1 MVRVYKPEFV
11 AHDGRA
17 PMFSVDC
24 APDGERFAT
33 AGGDQ
38 KVKVWAL
45 APVLDREL
53 EAEEST
59 PKCLA
64 TLSDHFGPVNCV
76 RFSKS
81 GRFLASGS
89 TDTNV
94 LVYALSDG
102 PGKSAFGSSDAPNV
116 ENWSITGKYRG
127 HSSDVID
134 IAWSPDDSMLASCS
148 LDNLV
153 IIWDCRSGALITTLR
168 GHTSF
173 VKGVAWDPIGKFL
186 ATQSDDKTCIIWRTD
201 DWTQVAKVKDPYK
214 ASMGATFSMRLCR
227 SPDGKAV
234 TTCNS
239 YKKPSH
245 TASVLERGTWDS
257 NFDFVGHKGP
267 VVAVRFSPVLFTDE
281 KKDRVHTVIACGSQD
296 CKLTIWTTN
305 RPKPVCI
312 VRKCFAQSVVDLCWT
327 PDGYTLLAC
336 STDGTLCSFKFE
348 ESEIG
353 EKLDT
358 AAAESFLS
366 ETYGDI
372 RKNRAPILEDPTLLG
387 FEGPKDLDVMS
398 MNVKTT
404 PPAPKRI
411 QPVQQA
417 PIRSTNA
424 PQSSATTILAQ
435 RETVS
440 NDGRRRIVPVAAAG
454 PSAGAPVTIQRVQLK
469 PLPTNPQPIG
479 ADAGL
484 KRRIEPTAVNGG
496 TGFESQLDAPVAKR
510 LTLTPTQLP
519 ARAAQSAPSET
530 PQRQQQVASTVQAA
544 PQSQSLPAA
553 PPPGAIHVQLIP
565 PNLEADEDSEER
577 MPLLLEAKN
586 SDRGVELV
594 CSRGGKTKWT
604 DRAELRVTHVSG
616 NKHFAAVAFE
626 DGSLQLYSPSG
637 RRSMP
642 SLLLPN
648 RVAFLVS
655 GQDDY
660 TLLIVTTNMFLL
672 VWNVTPGKESCTL
685 RENIMVLMHNSGR
698 SGAALSNVRLSNCGV
713 PIASFTNGHAY
724 VFHKDLQAWARL
736 ADHSFLKSEFTSRL
750 RQPGPS
756 GSVGEV
762 QALQISAARAA
773 THMGPAALLQTS
785 GQLPKR
791 ETGRHLEVLVSGA
804 SILKSE
810 VEYKSWLVAYVR
822 HLTSECG
829 DDPRT
834 MFVGAEAQ
842 LRELCDEF
850 IGPLSLSATN
860 ATWQSEVLGMSKR
873 KLLRELI
880 IPTIAADRSAQRLVT
895 EVFELLEAAEKRKTS
910 PIEVDMNK

>member
-1 MVRVYKPEFV
+1 MVQVYKPEFV
-11 AHDGRA
+11 AHDGTA
-17 PMFSVDC
+17 PIFSVDC

-53 EAEEST
+53 EADEDA

-76 RFSKS
+76 RFSKN

-102 PGKSAFGSSDAPNV
+102 PGKSAFGSTDAPNV
-116 ENWSITGKYRG
+116 ENWSIAGKYRG

-153 IIWDCRSGALITTLR
+153 IIWDCRSGAMITTLR
-168 GHTSF
+168 GHTSL

-201 DWTQVAKVKDPYK
+201 DWTQVAKVKEPYK
-214 ASMGATFSMRLCR
+214 ASMGATFSMRLCW

-245 TASVLERGTWDS
+245 TASVLERSTWES

-281 KKDRVHTVIACGSQD
+281 KKDKVHTVIACGSQD

-348 ESEIG
+348 ASEIG
-353 EKLDT
+353 EKLDA

-372 RKNRAPILEDPTLLG
+372 RKSRAPILEDPSLLG
-387 FEGPKDLDVMS
+387 FEAPKDLDAMPL
-398 MNVKTT
+398 NVKTT

-411 QPVQQA
+411 QPVKQA
-417 PIRSTNA
+417 PIRSSNGT
-424 PQSSATTILAQ
+424 QSGATTILAQ

-454 PSAGAPVTIQRVQLK
+454 PTAGTPVAAQRVQLQ
-469 PLPTNPQPIG
+469 PLPTNPQPVG
-479 ADAGL
+479 SDGL

-496 TGFESQLDAPVAKR
+496 SGFESQLDAPAAKR
-510 LTLTPTQLP
+510 VTLAPTQL
-519 ARAAQSAPSET
+519 QAPQPPPMPSQI
-530 PQRQQQVASTVQAA
+530 PQREQQVASTTVSA
-544 PQSQSLPAA
+544 PQPSTLPTA
-553 PPPGAIHVQLIP
+553 PIPNTIHTQLVS
-565 PNLEADEDSEER
+565 PNLEADEDSAER
-577 MPLLLEAKN
+577 MPLLIEAKN
-586 SDRGVELV
+586 SDRGSELV
-594 CSRGGKTKWT
+594 CSRGGKSKWT
-604 DRAELRVTHVSG
+604 DQVERRVTHISG

-626 DGSLQLYSPSG
+626 DGTLQLYSPSG
-637 RRSMP
+637 RRALP

-648 RVAFLVS
+648 RAAFLVA
-655 GQDDY
+655 GQDDH
-660 TLLIVTTNMFLL
+660 TLLIVTTNLVLL
-672 VWNVTPGKESCTL
+672 VWDVTPGKESCMLNEVIIALIRNAT
-685 RENIMVLMHNSGR
+685 R
-698 SGAALSNVRLSNCGV
+698 SGVALSNVRLSNCGAQ
-713 PIASFTNGHAY
+713 IATFTNGHAY
-724 VFHKDLQAWARL
+724 VFHKNLQTWVRV
-736 ADHSFLKSEFTSRL
+736 ADQSFLKSEFTSRL
-750 RQPGPS
+750 RQPGHS
-756 GSVGEV
+756 GFGEV

-773 THMGPAALLQTS
+773 AHMGPAALLQS
-785 GQLPKR
+785 GGQQHKR
-791 ETGRHLEVLVSGA
+791 ETGRHLEVLVAGA

-810 VEYKSWLVAYVR
+810 AEYKSWLASYVR
-822 HLTSECG
+822 HFTSECG

-850 IGPLSLSATN
+850 IGPLSLSSTN
-860 ATWQSEVLGMSKR
+860 STWESEVLGISKR

-880 IPTIAADRSAQRLVT
+880 ITTMAANRSAQRLVS
-895 EVFELLEAAEKRKTS
+895 EVVELLESAEKR
-910 PIEVDMNK
+910 NK